1 MKKKEN
7 YRKGKGEE
15 KRSETGKGRHERME
29 KKRTRRKTEIIKKIE
44 RTARAEFV
52 LPMVN
57 RFSVENKKQK
67 QKQNKKIIMH
77 KYKRTS
83 VNSLNKYRRR
93 RSF

>member
-1 MKKKEN
+1 MRKKEN

-15 KRSETGKGRHERME
+15 KRSETGKGRHEKIE

-57 RFSVENKKQK
+57 RFSVEKNKNKNKTKQK
-67 QKQNKKIIMH
+67 KN
-77 KYKRTS
+77 
-83 VNSLNKYRRR
+83 NNA
-93 RSF
+93 